1 MNILD
6 LCWLPL
12 FLSVKLLL
20 ITDYGQHLGSHLG
33 LEIALVVIGR
43 GNLRG
48 GRPRRRKCPTP
59 AEDRLTP
66 ATLSCIKI
74 YVVNH
79 GRAVHFPRNAL
90 LLDRPTR
97 VRNCYI
103 LPLFFVTMDVQPALG
118 RAGARIKMHSTRG
131 LVLACAFPVFWKM
144 GVFSDYIGVS

>member
-1 MNILD
+1 MLVTTILKHKIAPNNRLRSAFRVTFGVRNSISSD
-6 LCWLPL
+6 RQ
-12 FLSVKLLL
+12 
-20 ITDYGQHLGSHLG
+20 GQSPG
-33 LEIALVVIGR
+33 
-43 GNLRG
+43 G

-79 GRAVHFPRNAL
+79 VRAVHFPRNAL

-131 LVLACAFPVFWKM
+131 LVLACAFPVYWKM